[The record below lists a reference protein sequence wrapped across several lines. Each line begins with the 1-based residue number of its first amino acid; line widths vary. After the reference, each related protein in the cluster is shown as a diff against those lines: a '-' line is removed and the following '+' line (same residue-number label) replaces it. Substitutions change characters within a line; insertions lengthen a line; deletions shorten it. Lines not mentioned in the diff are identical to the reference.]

1 MAAASTVALLGG
13 GAVVATSAQ
22 ASPSLPPRTAE
33 QLLVDVQSPT
43 VQALS
48 GTVQTSADLGL
59 PALPTGT
66 GTSSSDPTALLS
78 GDNTVRVWLDG
89 QDRSRVSVIGSNE
102 ETSIIHNGSDV
113 WTYSSAD
120 RTAKHLTANRTA
132 TEHQPTPVPSGA
144 PTTPQQAAQQVLA
157 AMDPSTTVTTSGTA
171 RVAGRDAYE
180 LVLTPAATE
189 DTLVQ
194 SVTFAIDAET
204 HLVLDVTVLGKGV
217 DKPALQVGYS
227 KIDYTSPDAGLFTFT
242 APAGTTVQ
250 EVAPPTQADKQAPTD
265 ATKTDQAKPTVV
277 GDGWDTVVV
286 TKTGSAL
293 TSTSGTD
300 NAQAQQAKALL
311 DSLPRVSGD
320 WGSGRLLT
328 GTLFSAVL
336 TDDGRVAVGAVP
348 ADRLYAAL
356 R

>member
-1 MAAASTVALLGG
+1 MATASTVALLGG
-13 GAVVATSAQ
+13 AAIVATSAQ
-22 ASPSLPPRTAE
+22 AAPSLPPRTAE

-43 VQALS
+43 DQTLS

-59 PALPTGT
+59 PTLPTGS

-89 QDRSRVSVIGSNE
+89 NDRSRVSVIGSNE

-120 RTAKHLTANRTA
+120 RTAKHMTVDRTA
-132 TEHQPTPVPSGA
+132 AEHRPTPLPQGA
-144 PTTPQQAAQQVLA
+144 PTTPQEAAKQVLT
-157 AMDPSTTVTTSGTA
+157 AMEPSTTVTTSGTA

-189 DTLVQ
+189 DTLVK

-204 HLVLDVTVLGKGV
+204 HLVLDVTVLGKGS
-217 DKPALQVGYS
+217 DKPALQVGFS
-227 KIDYTSPDAGLFTFT
+227 KIDYGTPDAHLFTFT
-242 APAGTTVQ
+242 APAGTTVK
-250 EVAPPTQADKQAPTD
+250 EVAPPTHGTEPTPTD
-265 ATKTDQAKPTVV
+265 AKKADQAKPTVV
-277 GDGWDTVVV
+277 GDGWDSVVV
-286 TKTGSAL
+286 TKTGPVPTSAP
-293 TSTSGTD
+293 TTD
-300 NAQAQQAKALL
+300 DPQAQQAKSLL
-311 DSLPRVSGD
+311 ESLPRVSGD
-320 WGSGRLLT
+320 WGSGRLLS
-328 GTLFSAVL
+328 GTVFSAVL